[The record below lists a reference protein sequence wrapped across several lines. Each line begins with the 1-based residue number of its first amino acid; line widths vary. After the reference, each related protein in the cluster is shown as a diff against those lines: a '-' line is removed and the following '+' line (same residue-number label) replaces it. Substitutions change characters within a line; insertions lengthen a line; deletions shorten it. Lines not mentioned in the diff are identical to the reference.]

1 MPDVGCSWRI
11 KHPASGSFEL
21 PVLPLKNKPF
31 LEEKD
36 LIHQLKNGQESAFKS
51 LVELYQDRVYNTV
64 VSITHNTMDAEDIC
78 QEVFIEVYKS
88 VYKFRGDAKVSTWI
102 YRIAS
107 NKSLEFVRKN
117 KTQKRFAYVKSL
129 FGKEDELMHT
139 SVDFIHPGLQL
150 ENKERAEVLFEAID
164 KLANNQRIAY
174 TLHNLEG
181 LSYQE
186 IGEAMDL
193 SKSSVESLLFRAKQN
208 LRKLL
213 EKFYK

>member
-1 MPDVGCSWRI
+1 LNER
-11 KHPASGSFEL
+11 E
-21 PVLPLKNKPF
+21 
-31 LEEKD
+31 

-64 VSITHNTMDAEDIC
+64 ISITQNSMEAEDIC
-78 QEVFIEVYKS
+78 QEVFIEVYQS
-88 VYKFRGDAKVSTWI
+88 VNKFRGDSKVSTWI

-107 NKSLEFVRKN
+107 NNSLEFLRKN

-129 FGKEDELMHT
+129 FGKENELQHQ
-139 SVDFIHPGLQL
+139 SVDFIHPGVQM
-150 ENKERAEVLFEAID
+150 ENKERASTLFSAIN
-164 KLANNQRIAY
+164 KLADNQRIAY
-174 TLHNLEG
+174 TLHHIEG

-186 IGEAMDL
+186 ICEVMNM

-213 EKFYK
+213 EKFYTEDYE